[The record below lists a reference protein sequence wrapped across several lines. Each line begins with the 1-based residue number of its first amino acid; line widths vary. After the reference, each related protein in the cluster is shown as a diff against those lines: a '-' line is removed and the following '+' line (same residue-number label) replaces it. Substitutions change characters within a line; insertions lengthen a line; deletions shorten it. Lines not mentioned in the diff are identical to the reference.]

1 MFNVNILLK
10 YKIHTEER
18 PIIRVQPD
26 DFSPVMYLVP
36 NQGTKHHQSP
46 ARGSPLT
53 PIQVQSIAAH
63 W

>member
-18 PIIRVQPD
+18 PIICVQTD

-36 NQGTKHHQSP
+36 NQGRKHHQSP
-46 ARGSPLT
+46 ATGSPLT
-53 PIQVQSIAAH
+53 PIQVQPIAAH